1 MLSITRPRRRK
12 PKDGESVII
21 IVVLEWFAIVHHTLR
36 QDDYDIYKPGTSN
49 RVGECNLNTLI
60 KYRRGKRCFSSLPF
74 DWSVVRP
81 SLVWLYRKGN
91 PFNKDKDKLTEKI
104 ITGIPWIE
112 MIT

>member
-1 MLSITRPRRRK
+1 MVST
-12 PKDGESVII
+12 SVII
-21 IVVLEWFAIVHHTLR
+21 IVALGAIVHHAPR
-36 QDDYDIYKPGTSN
+36 QDDDDIYKPGTSP